1 MDKKQNN
8 DNLEDIKQLS
18 SEDIQ
23 ELFSDIVVFP
33 DNVYLGNAR
42 KDCMKLV
49 EQR

>member
-33 DNVYLGNAR
+33 DNAR